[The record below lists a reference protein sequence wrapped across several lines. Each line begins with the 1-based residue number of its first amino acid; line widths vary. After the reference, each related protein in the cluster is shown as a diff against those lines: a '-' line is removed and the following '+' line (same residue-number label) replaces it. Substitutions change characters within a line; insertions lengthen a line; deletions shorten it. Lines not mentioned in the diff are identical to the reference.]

1 MGGISRVDHKTL
13 EQRAR
18 AFQHVFDAV
27 VVTDLDGIITDWNAG
42 AEDLY
47 GWSRD
52 EAVGQPVSIL
62 HIKDELDRT
71 AEVLAAVEKDGKWTG
86 EIKMLHREGTLG
98 WIESIVVPL
107 LDDDGQPCG
116 ALGINRDI
124 TRRVQNE
131 EELVR
136 LATTDPLTALPNRGL
151 LLDRLGGTIRRA
163 ERQKHCF
170 VLLFID
176 LDDFKDINDQGGHIA
191 GDRVLKEIARDL
203 AAALRDSDT
212 VARIGGDEFAVLI
225 EDCPGIDDARDVG
238 AKILKAVKRSV
249 NIDGNPYRI
258 TASVGVA
265 VYPKDGDDISTL
277 LASADEAMYRAKAL
291 GGNWCE

>member
-1 MGGISRVDHKTL
+1 VDQKTL

-212 VARIGGDEFAVLI
+212 VARIGGDEFAVII

>member
-1 MGGISRVDHKTL
+1 MDHKTL

-18 AFQHVFDAV
+18 AFEHVFDAV
-27 VVTDLDGIITDWNAG
+27 VVTDLEGIIVDWNVG

-52 EAVGQPVSIL
+52 EAVGQPVSFL
-62 HIKDELDRT
+62 HVKDEPDRT
-71 AEVLAAVEKDGKWTG
+71 AEVLGAVEKEGKWTG
-86 EIKMLHREGTLG
+86 EIKMLNRDGTIG
-98 WIESIVVPL
+98 WIESVVVPL

-124 TRRVQNE
+124 TRRVRNE

-136 LATTDPLTALPNRGL
+136 LATTDSLTALPNRGL
-151 LLDRLGGTIRRA
+151 LLDRLEGTIGRA
-163 ERQKHCF
+163 ERQKHRF
-170 VLLFID
+170 ALLFID
-176 LDDFKDINDQGGHIA
+176 LDDFKDINDHGGHLA

-203 AAALRDSDT
+203 TAALRDSDT

-225 EDCPGIDDARDVG
+225 EECSGIDDAHDVG
-238 AKILKAVKRSV
+238 AKVLKAVKRSV
-249 NIDGNPYRI
+249 NIDGTPYRI

-265 VYPKDGDDISTL
+265 VYPNDGDDISTL
-277 LASADEAMYRAKAL
+277 MASADEAMYRAKAL